1 MLGGQVALASDFSEG
16 SAFSRSVW
24 PFEVARLDF
33 TTDSWSF
40 ICTSKT
46 KSDVIAM
53 RIRKT
58 PLAKHSQSGAYQ
70 SRSQLSVLYISPE
83 NFQFSFG
90 NY

>member
-1 MLGGQVALASDFSEG
+1 MLGGQWA
-16 SAFSRSVW
+16 RSLWPPPFLRAPLLSSQSIW

-70 SRSQLSVLYISPE
+70 SRSQLSVL
-83 NFQFSFG
+83 
-90 NY
+90 